1 MEFINSEG
9 ALMEHFYEGI
19 AILRFFYYIFYNSD
33 YIAFIFKTWMNE
45 GVFQHMYICYST
57 LVYMVLGM

>member
-19 AILRFFYYIFYNSD
+19 AILRFFHYIFYNSD
-33 YIAFIFKTWMNE
+33 YIAFIFKT
-45 GVFQHMYICYST
+45 
-57 LVYMVLGM
+57 